1 MSGAGQGEVFLPLEA
16 DDPTSVGAY
25 RLSARLGAGGM
36 GKVYLSHTPA
46 GRPVAVKVIRPEFA
60 EDAEF
65 RRRFKQEVQAAQRV
79 QGLYTAPVIDS
90 DADGTRPWLATA
102 FVPGP
107 TLASA
112 VAGHGPL
119 PVQTVLLLVAGIAE
133 ALEAVHAAGLVHRD
147 LKPSNVLLAS
157 DGPRVIDFGIARAA
171 DTTALT
177 ASGVTI
183 GTPAFMSPEQAAGR
197 EITPATDV
205 FALGQV
211 AAYAVLGAP
220 AYGDGPS
227 HAVLYRIVHE
237 EPDLARI
244 PEELRTLVGR
254 CLVKEPGER
263 PSLAEVVG
271 MCRAASQQTE
281 LRRPEQWLP
290 SALAAEIPARHVAP
304 ASPAAPPVP
313 AAPPAAPGEAAQ
325 QDAGQ
330 QMADQQKAAPPAPAT
345 PPPPATAPATP
356 AVTPPAPAA
365 APATAPP
372 AEAEGPHTPPPQVT
386 RPDVAPAQAP
396 APTAAAPVPPVQP
409 AQPAQPAAYAAPPAQ
424 PQAPDPQQPGP
435 AAYAYP
441 ATQPAG
447 SAGSPSYGYPQGG
460 SPYAPQGQFGAP
472 QGPGG
477 AAPQPPRKNRRKLL
491 ALTIAGAIVVI
502 AGAVGGAMAL
512 NGGGGKDDD
521 AKSSSAPTTATTSAA
536 PTTEAPT
543 TDPAEDAQPT
553 DEPTDDST
561 ADPTADPSSAADP
574 NPEPE
579 PHNGIQLPADYHL
592 DFSDHEITPQNDSGD
607 DLSYECSFGDC
618 SFTASNTKLV
628 LLDHD
633 ETGSLSTCLHD
644 TRYTQS
650 IAQARLS
657 AGSQI
662 CARTPQ
668 GTVGLITF
676 QKASKASEASTY
688 VVLDVTL
695 WRNALPSTD
704 DDE

>member
-1 MSGAGQGEVFLPLEA
+1 MSGVGQGEVFSPLEA

-90 DADGTRPWLATA
+90 DADGLRPWLATA

-197 EITPATDV
+197 EITPAPDV

-244 PEELRTLVGR
+244 PEELRGLVGR

-313 AAPPAAPGEAAQ
+313 AAPALLGRDLAHGPALHHQ
-325 QDAGQ
+325 VRAGQ
-330 QMADQQKAAPPAPAT
+330 QVRVGVDVERVGDLDGEALLLQVGQEEAGDLHRRMALPAAADHEGPAYRVSHGCCTLPSVSHGRPRRPRTGGSGTETSRVRGMFLAGCPLPRAAPPGSLGGDRQHVRGQGGRARRGAGHPAPVGAPAEHLVADLRRGRDV
-345 PPPPATAPATP
+345 PDDHLRALHHHHPADGAGVVGGAGTAPAQRLDLEGLHP
-356 AVTPPAPAA
+356 VGEFDEPLRGREEPGAEVGGDAEGVDVQVEFVHRAGQLVDLLRREELRLVHHREVHPAA
-365 APATAPP
+365 AAYQPHQVGVQVHPVADLHRVGDQ
-372 AEAEGPHTPPPQVT
+372 AE
-386 RPDVAPAQAP
+386 
-396 APTAAAPVPPVQP
+396 
-409 AQPAQPAAYAAPPAQ
+409 
-424 PQAPDPQQPGP
+424 
-435 AAYAYP
+435 
-441 ATQPAG
+441 
-447 SAGSPSYGYPQGG
+447 
-460 SPYAPQGQFGAP
+460 
-472 QGPGG
+472 PGG
-477 AAPQPPRKNRRKLL
+477 QL
-491 ALTIAGAIVVI
+491 ALAGPVVLGEDHRLE
-502 AGAVGGAMAL
+502 AAGGAVVHDLQGERAL
-512 NGGGGKDDD
+512 
-521 AKSSSAPTTATTSAA
+521 AA
-536 PTTEAPT
+536 VHRAGE
-543 TDPAEDAQPT
+543 EDQ
-553 DEPTDDST
+553 
-561 ADPTADPSSAADP
+561 
-574 NPEPE
+574 
-579 PHNGIQLPADYHL
+579 
-592 DFSDHEITPQNDSGD
+592 F
-607 DLSYECSFGDC
+607 
-618 SFTASNTKLV
+618 
-628 LLDHD
+628 
-633 ETGSLSTCLHD
+633 
-644 TRYTQS
+644 
-650 IAQARLS
+650 
-657 AGSQI
+657 
-662 CARTPQ
+662 
-668 GTVGLITF
+668 
-676 QKASKASEASTY
+676 
-688 VVLDVTL
+688 
-695 WRNALPSTD
+695 
-704 DDE
+704 